1 MIKIGI
7 IDSGFETVEGNSVAF
22 FPDGSRTVDLGPH
35 ALDHGMVIAS
45 FIRSKGVELLSA
57 KVFHDTL
64 STSARQV
71 AEALGS
77 LSESGVSLIHMSLG
91 LPRDDER
98 IARAC
103 RRFIASGGILV
114 ASTPSMGSATVYPAA
129 YDGVLRVCAD
139 GRCENDEIRL
149 VGTAP
154 LRYGASPYSSHP
166 QVRGSSVAAARVSG
180 RLARWLAAGVDSGDV
195 CTKLASEVM
204 R

>member
-22 FPDGSRTVDLGPH
+22 FPDGSRTADLGPH
-35 ALDHGMVIAS
+35 ALDHGKVIAS
-45 FIRSKGVELLSA
+45 FIRTEGVELLSA
-57 KVFHDTL
+57 KVFHNTL

-71 AEALGS
+71 AEALGY

-91 LPRDDER
+91 LPRDDEQ

-114 ASTPSMGSATVYPAA
+114 ASTPSMGSVTVYPAA
-129 YDGVLRVCAD
+129 YDGVVRVCAD

-166 QVRGSSVAAARVSG
+166 QVRGSSVAAARVCG
-180 RLARWLAAGVDSGDV
+180 RLTRWLTEGVERHDV
-195 CTKLASEVM
+195 WRKLATEM
-204 R
+204 TR